1 MRARKL
7 DNFKRWRDEMKR
19 IGKIKSS
26 YPALKKSGN
35 LAELI
40 GTVLGDGHIAKHPR
54 CDSLRIVGDAAKMGF
69 VYRAA
74 MLVEIVFAKKPAVAK
89 RTSSNAV
96 TVTIYERKISER
108 LGVPAGSRHALDYK
122 LPRWIER
129 SRRYK
134 IRFLRGLYEAEGSV
148 SHHAP
153 TSTHKMSFA
162 NTNPHLQRLVSRLLT
177 ELGFTHNIHGTKV
190 QVSRAKEVQNLKDL
204 LQFRNYDT

>member
-108 LGVPAGSRHALDYK
+108 LGVPAT
-122 LPRWIER
+122 
-129 SRRYK
+129 
-134 IRFLRGLYEAEGSV
+134 V
-148 SHHAP
+148 
-153 TSTHKMSFA
+153 
-162 NTNPHLQRLVSRLLT
+162 LLT
-177 ELGFTHNIHGTKV
+177 EPFAALAASFSATLGMPDYPVVVVPHP
-190 QVSRAKEVQNLKDL
+190 VSSKPDEHLRAIAAAAADAAAARL
-204 LQFRNYDT
+204 TGASA